1 LDSIARGTIRKELTQ
16 QDPVSS
22 DAGSFVFPPK
32 RFLQMPSS
40 INQIRN
46 IGIIAHI
53 DAGKTTTTERI
64 LFYAGATHR
73 MGDVDHGTTVTDF
86 DPEEAARG
94 ITIYSAAISCKWK
107 DRGQEYVINIIDTPG
122 HVDFTAEVER
132 SLRVLDGGVVVFSA
146 VEGVEA
152 QSETV
157 WRQADRY
164 HVPRVCFINKM
175 DRIGAG
181 FERVVGQI
189 TSRLNANPVVL
200 QLPIGEGPIER
211 VGGFC
216 GIIDLIEMKA
226 LYFSRENQGRDI
238 QIEPIPDAELARA
251 QEWRARLIDA
261 IALLDEK
268 AFAIY
273 DESGDLPADE
283 IIRVLRQAVID
294 CQLQPILCGASK
306 DYVGVQPILDSVVR
320 FLPSPADVPP
330 VKGLNPS
337 PKKGGEETRRS
348 LDTDP
353 FCGLVF
359 KIHIDEHTELYFIR
373 VYSGVL
379 KSRSRVLN
387 PRTGAKELVSQL
399 WRIQADSREKLDEAT
414 AGEIVGVVGPKDSA
428 TGDTLCDPL
437 HPILL
442 ESIQFPESVI
452 SMAIEPET
460 SADRKKLDE
469 ILTLMAKQDP
479 TFTRN
484 PSEETGQTIISGM
497 GELHLEIISKRIERD
512 FKLKIRTHRPR
523 VTYRESVRNVAEA
536 EGRIERQGA
545 TGNQFA
551 AVRIRIEP
559 ISGPTAMTVINRLK
573 PGDLPAELQATLL
586 RALKEQLGGSGAVGY
601 PLHDVQITLLGV
613 EYREGETN
621 DAAIQYA
628 AAVAFRQAMEKAET
642 LLLEPVMKLEVVT
655 PEAFVGNVSADL
667 NSRRAIIVNTEMR
680 ANLVVIDAEAPL
692 AMMFGYSNDVRSL
705 SQGRASYSMEPLRFS
720 EAPARVLKEML
731 G

>member
-1 LDSIARGTIRKELTQ
+1 MA
-16 QDPVSS
+16 
-22 DAGSFVFPPK
+22 
-32 RFLQMPSS
+32 SS
-40 INQIRN
+40 IQQIRN

-73 MGDVDHGTTVTDF
+73 MGDVDDGTTVTDF

-94 ITIYSAAISCKWK
+94 ITIYSAAISCQWL
-107 DRGQEYVINIIDTPG
+107 GHVINIIDTPG

-164 HVPRVCFINKM
+164 HVPRICFINKM

-181 FERVVGQI
+181 FDRVVEQI
-189 TSRLNANPVVL
+189 SSRLHANPVVL
-200 QLPIGEGPIER
+200 QLPIGEGPVER
-211 VGGFC
+211 SGGFC

-226 LYFSRENQGRDI
+226 LYFSGENQGRDI
-238 QIEPIPDAELARA
+238 RVEAIPEEELERARDY
-251 QEWRARLIDA
+251 RTRLIDT
-261 IALLDEK
+261 IALLDEE
-268 AFAIY
+268 AFAVF
-273 DESGDLPADE
+273 DATGDLPPE
-283 IIRVLRQAVID
+283 QIIRILRNAVIA
-294 CQLQPILCGASK
+294 CQLQPVLCGASK
-306 DYVGVQPILDSVVR
+306 DYVGVQPILDAVVR
-320 FLPSPADVPP
+320 YLPSPEDVPP
-330 VKGLNPS
+330 VKGKNPN
-337 PKKGGEETRRS
+337 PKKEKEEVRKPS
-348 LDTDP
+348 ENEP

-373 VYSGVL
+373 IYSGIL
-379 KSRSRVLN
+379 KSRSRLLN

-399 WRIQADSREKLDEAT
+399 WRIQADSREKLDEAF
-414 AGEIVGVVGPKDSA
+414 AGDIVGMVGPKDSA

-437 HPILL
+437 HGILL

-452 SMAIEPET
+452 SMAIEPES
-460 SADRKKLDE
+460 SADRKKLE
-469 ILTLMAKQDP
+469 EVLALMAKQDP
-479 TFTRN
+479 TFSRN

-523 VTYRESVRNVAEA
+523 VTYRETVHSAAEA
-536 EGRIERQGA
+536 EGRIERQG
-545 TGNQFA
+545 TGGNQFA

-559 ISGPTAMTVINRLK
+559 ISGAAAMSVVNRLK
-573 PGDLPAELQATLL
+573 PGELPEEQQTTLV
-586 RALKEQLGGSGAVGY
+586 RALQEQLGGSGAVGY
-601 PLHDVQITLLGV
+601 PLHDLQVTILSAQ
-613 EYREGETN
+613 YREGETT

-628 AAVAFRQAMEKAET
+628 AAVAFRQALEKAKT
-642 LLLEPVMKLEVVT
+642 VLLEPIMKLEVVT
-655 PEAFVGNVSADL
+655 PEGFVGNVSADL
-667 NSRRAIIVNTEMR
+667 NSRRAMIVNTEVR
-680 ANLVVIDAEAPL
+680 GNLVVIDAEAPL
-692 AMMFGYSNDVRSL
+692 ASMFGYSNDVRSL

>member
-1 LDSIARGTIRKELTQ
+1 MTSAIK
-16 QDPVSS
+16 
-22 DAGSFVFPPK
+22 
-32 RFLQMPSS
+32 
-40 INQIRN
+40 QIRN

-73 MGDVDHGTTVTDF
+73 MGDVDDGTTVTDF

-94 ITIYSAAISCKWK
+94 ITIYSAAISCQWL
-107 DRGQEYVINIIDTPG
+107 GHVINIIDTPG

-164 HVPRVCFINKM
+164 HVPRICFINKM

-181 FERVVGQI
+181 FERVVEQI
-189 TSRLNANPVVL
+189 TSRLHANPVVL

-211 VGGFC
+211 QGGFC

-226 LYFSRENQGRDI
+226 LYFSRDNQGRDI
-238 QIEPIPDAELARA
+238 RVEEIPAEEMDRAR
-251 QEWRARLIDA
+251 EWRMRLIDS
-261 IALLDEK
+261 IALLDEE
-268 AFAIY
+268 AFAIF
-273 DESGDLPADE
+273 DKTGDLPSE
-283 IIRVLRQAVID
+283 QIHRILRNATIA
-294 CQLQPILCGASK
+294 CQLQPVLCGASK

-320 FLPSPADVPP
+320 YLPSPEDVPP
-330 VKGLNPS
+330 VTGRNPN
-337 PKKGGEETRRS
+337 PKKDKEEVRTPS
-348 LDTDP
+348 DKEP

-359 KIHIDEHTELYFIR
+359 KIVIDEHTELYFIR
-373 VYSGVL
+373 IYSGVL
-379 KSRSRVLN
+379 KSRSRLLN

-399 WRIQADSREKLDEAT
+399 WRIQADSREKLDEAS
-414 AGEIVGVVGPKDSA
+414 AGDIVGMVGPKDSA

-437 HPILL
+437 HGILL
-442 ESIQFPESVI
+442 ESIEFPESVI
-452 SMAIEPET
+452 SMAIEPES
-460 SADRKKLDE
+460 SADRKKLE
-469 ILTLMAKQDP
+469 EVLALMAKQDP
-479 TFTRN
+479 TFSRN

-523 VTYRESVRNVAEA
+523 VTYRETVHSSADA
-536 EGRIERQGA
+536 EGRIDRPAAG
-545 TGNQFA
+545 GNQFA

-559 ISGPTAMTVINRLK
+559 ASDASAMTVVNKLK
-573 PGDLPAELQATLL
+573 PGELPDEIQATLI
-586 RALKEQLGGSGAVGY
+586 RALQEQLGGSGAVGY
-601 PLHDVQITLLGV
+601 PLHDLKVTILGV
-613 EYREGETN
+613 EYREGETTE
-621 DAAIQYA
+621 AAIQYA
-628 AAVAFRQAMEKAET
+628 AAVAFRQAIEKAGT
-642 LLLEPVMKLEVVT
+642 ALLEPIMKLEVVT
-655 PEAFVGNVSADL
+655 PEGFVGNVSADL
-667 NSRRAIIVNTEMR
+667 NSRRAMIVNTEVR
-680 ANLVVIDAEAPL
+680 GNLVVIDAEAPL
-692 AMMFGYSNDVRSL
+692 ATMFGYSNDVRSL

>member
-1 LDSIARGTIRKELTQ
+1 MGGNGFLVA
-16 QDPVSS
+16 
-22 DAGSFVFPPK
+22 ASFRAASGFNG
-32 RFLQMPSS
+32 RFFIMSTS
-40 INQIRN
+40 INLIRN

-73 MGDVDHGTTVTDF
+73 MGDVDDGTTVTDF

-94 ITIYSAAISCKWK
+94 ITIYSAAISCRWQ
-107 DRGQEYVINIIDTPG
+107 GHTVNIIDTPG

-164 HVPRVCFINKM
+164 RVPRICFINKM

-181 FERVVGQI
+181 FERVFEQI
-189 TSRLNANPVVL
+189 ANRLHANPVAL
-200 QLPIGEGPIER
+200 QLPIGEGPIDR
-211 VGGFC
+211 PNGFC

-226 LYFSRENQGRDI
+226 LYFSKENQGRDI
-238 QIEPIPDAELARA
+238 RCEAIPESELERA
-251 QEWRARLIDA
+251 KEWHLRLIDA
-261 IALLDEK
+261 IALGDDE

-273 DESGDLPADE
+273 DKTGDLPPDQ
-283 IIRVLRQAVID
+283 IIRVLRKAVIS
-294 CQLQPILCGASK
+294 CQLQPVFCGASL
-306 DYVGVQPILDSVVR
+306 DYVGVQPILDAVVR
-320 FLPSPADVPP
+320 YLPSPEDMPP
-330 VKGLNPS
+330 VKGRNPS
-337 PKKGGEETRRS
+337 PKKDKEEVRKPS
-348 LDTDP
+348 DKEP

-373 VYSGVL
+373 IYSGVL
-379 KSRSRVLN
+379 KSRSRLLN
-387 PRTGAKELVSQL
+387 PRTGGKELISQL
-399 WRIQADSREKLDEAT
+399 WRIQADSREKLEEAT
-414 AGEIVGVVGPKDSA
+414 AGDIVGVVGPKDSV

-437 HPILL
+437 HGILL

-452 SMAIEPET
+452 SMAIEPE
-460 SADRKKLDE
+460 SSGDRKKLDE
-469 ILTLMAKQDP
+469 VLSLMSKQDP
-479 TFTRN
+479 TFTRH

-523 VTYRESVRNVAEA
+523 VTYRESVKNAAEA
-536 EGRIERQGA
+536 DGRIERQGA
-545 TGNQFA
+545 GGSQFA
-551 AVRIRIEP
+551 SVKIRIEP
-559 ISGPTAMTVINRLK
+559 NADSSLVTVVNRLK
-573 PGDLPAELQATLL
+573 PSDLPEELQITLV
-586 RALKEQLGGSGAVGY
+586 RALQEQLGGSGAVGY
-601 PLHDVQITLLGV
+601 PLHDIQVTVLGV
-613 EYREGETN
+613 EYRDGETT

-628 AAVAFRQAMEKAET
+628 AAMAFRQALQKAGT
-642 LLLEPVMKLEVVT
+642 LLLEPIMKLEVVT
-655 PEAFVGNVSADL
+655 PEGFVGNVSADL
-667 NSRRAIIVNTEMR
+667 NSRRAIIVNTELR
-680 ANLVVIDAEAPL
+680 NNLVVIDAEAPL
-692 AMMFGYSNDVRSL
+692 ATMFGYSNDVRSL

-720 EAPARVLKEML
+720 EAPARVLEEML

>member
-1 LDSIARGTIRKELTQ
+1 MAH
-16 QDPVSS
+16 
-22 DAGSFVFPPK
+22 A
-32 RFLQMPSS
+32 
-40 INQIRN
+40 INMIRN

-73 MGDVDHGTTVTDF
+73 MGDVDDGTTVTDF

-94 ITIYSAAISCKWK
+94 ITIYSAAISCKWQ
-107 DRGQEYVINIIDTPG
+107 GHVVNIIDTPG

-181 FERVVGQI
+181 FERVLDQI
-189 TSRLNANPVVL
+189 TNRLHASPVPL
-200 QLPIGEGPIER
+200 QLPIGEGPVDR
-211 VGGFC
+211 PGGFC

-226 LYFSRENQGRDI
+226 LYFDSENQGKIIRS
-238 QIEPIPDAELARA
+238 ESIPEAEQERA
-251 QEWRARLIDA
+251 SEWRTRLIDA
-261 IALLDEK
+261 IALLDDE

-273 DESGDLPADE
+273 DKTGDLPPDQM
-283 IIRVLRQAVID
+283 IRVLRKAVIT
-294 CQLQPILCGASK
+294 CQLQPVLCGSSL
-306 DYVGVQPILDSVVR
+306 DYVGVQPILDAVIR
-320 FLPSPADVPP
+320 YLPSPEDVPP
-330 VKGLNPS
+330 VKGRNPN
-337 PKKGGEETRRS
+337 PKKDKEEVRNPTEK
-348 LDTDP
+348 DP

-373 VYSGVL
+373 IYSGVL
-379 KSRSRVLN
+379 KSRSRLLN
-387 PRTGAKELVSQL
+387 PRTGGKELISQL
-399 WRIQADSREKLDEAT
+399 WRIQADSREKLEEAY
-414 AGEIVGVVGPKDSA
+414 AGDIVGVVGPKDSV

-437 HPILL
+437 HGILL

-452 SMAIEPET
+452 SMAIEPES

-469 ILTLMAKQDP
+469 ILALMAKQDP

-523 VTYRESVRNVAEA
+523 VTYRESVRNAAEA

-545 TGNQFA
+545 GGNQFA

-559 ISGPTAMTVINRLK
+559 TSKSADVTVVNRLK
-573 PGDLPAELQATLL
+573 PGELSEELQATLV
-586 RALKEQLGGSGAVGY
+586 RALQEQLGGSGAVGY
-601 PLHDVQITLLGV
+601 PLHDLQVTILGV
-613 EYREGETN
+613 ESRDGETN
-621 DAAIQYA
+621 EVAIQYA
-628 AAVAFRQAMEKAET
+628 AAMAFRQALQKAGT
-642 LLLEPVMKLEVVT
+642 LLLEPIMKLEVVT
-655 PEAFVGNVSADL
+655 PEGFVGNVSADL
-667 NSRRAIIVNTEMR
+667 NSRRAMIVNTELR
-680 ANLVVIDAEAPL
+680 NNLVVIEAEAPL
-692 AMMFGYSNDVRSL
+692 ATMFGYSNDVRSL

-720 EAPARVLKEML
+720 EAPARVLEEML